1 MSIRYCS
8 VDPKFPKK
16 GYLVTFFFSNEVNQS
31 IYPIENFYLRPQ
43 DAIPDM
49 QEMRTKYPDTQ
60 IYSEL
65 ILVPLHFNHHIEMKK
80 EYWTESK
87 SLPYNIQDRIKVF
100 LRFLGEPVFYE
111 MLVVCSG
118 KDRKKKWRFN
128 SAIPLKLNASQKE
141 IDNFMYNS
149 NLPVDERSKYSAIY
163 SIGTPKR
170 FNWETGEITKAVQ
183 KKLDLKN

>member
-8 VDPKFPKK
+8 IDPKFPKK

-43 DAIPDM
+43 DAIPYM

-65 ILVPLHFNHHIEMKK
+65 ILVPLHFNRHIEMKK

-100 LRFLGEPVFYE
+100 LRFLGEPVFHE

-118 KDRKKKWRFN
+118 KDRKKKWSFN

-149 NLPVDERSKYSAIY
+149 NLPVDERSKYSALYTVGI
-163 SIGTPKR
+163 PKR
-170 FNWETGEITKAVQ
+170 FNWETGKITEVVDKT
-183 KKLDLKN
+183 LDLKN